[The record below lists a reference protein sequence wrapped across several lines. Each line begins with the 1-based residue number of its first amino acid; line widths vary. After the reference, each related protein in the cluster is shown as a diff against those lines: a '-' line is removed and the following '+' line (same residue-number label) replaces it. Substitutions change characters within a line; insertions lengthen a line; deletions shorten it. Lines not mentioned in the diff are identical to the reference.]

1 MKVQLKRVEFD
12 ITATAPRS
20 ITVKKWIRRWL
31 LGVIID
37 VCGLPGL
44 LDTNEDVNV
53 VLKKVPAPVRPFLE
67 LVFIPV
73 SFGLLVIGTSAAAE
87 IKIDLQLFKLINF
100 HVIRKDDRVGGL
112 SRFLCPFVHSGHFSF
127 QWYCYAQPRC
137 NMPQDNTIWAT
148 YASLGVQ
155 ALIPIAIGSFK
166 SLKVRLFRKFRCQ

>member
-31 LGVIID
+31 LGVIIN

-53 VLKKVPAPVRPFLE
+53 VLKKVPAPVRSFLE
-67 LVFIPV
+67 LVFIPI

-112 SRFLCPFVHSGHFSF
+112 SRFCVLSSILAIFLFSGIATPSLAAICPKTTPSGLPTPLLVS
-127 QWYCYAQPRC
+127 R
-137 NMPQDNTIWAT
+137 
-148 YASLGVQ
+148 L
-155 ALIPIAIGSFK
+155 
-166 SLKVRLFRKFRCQ
+166 LFRLLSDLSNL